1 MVTTDSPVSDPP
13 YSARMDRDAALE
25 ALPEPYGL
33 ALTLHDA
40 GHDHATIA
48 DLAGVPLDAIATLL
62 EVGLV
67 KLAILLTADACE
79 QETPDS
85 ELGV

>member
-1 MVTTDSPVSDPP
+1 MN
-13 YSARMDRDAALE
+13 RDAALE
-25 ALPEPYGL
+25 ALPAPYGM

-48 DLAGVPLDAIATLL
+48 ELIDVPLDAIAALL

-67 KLAILLTADACE
+67 KLAALLDAPGGQPE
-79 QETPDS
+79 SPGS
-85 ELGV
+85 EFGV